1 MNTQTQNEL
10 IKNTLQDLSLEYLGE
25 DATEF
30 LNFLDELD
38 EYTETHQIFDDL
50 HNNGFF
56 NVDIIYYYNAIEYL
70 KENDSSL
77 CESIELAL
85 EYYGHTLENI
95 NSEVLASLHASRD
108 RENKFWEYVE
118 PKLNELI

>member
-1 MNTQTQNEL
+1 MNTQTQNEI

-30 LNFLDELD
+30 INCLDELD
-38 EYTETHQIFDDL
+38 EYTDTHQIFDDL

-56 NVDIIYYYNAIEYL
+56 DVEIIYYSKAIEYL
-70 KENDSSL
+70 QENDPSL
-77 CESIELAL
+77 CESL
-85 EYYGHTLENI
+85 EIAEEYDFNLQNL
-95 NSEVLASLHASRD
+95 NSEALASLHASRD
-108 RENKFWEYVE
+108 RETKFWEDVA